1 MRKQFRARYLD
12 LLGSIYLYN
21 EHRGYTAIDR
31 VLEAV
36 RMRWP
41 DDVDF
46 IDRVEK
52 HRADEYKHY
61 QMFRRWFERRGVMPL
76 AIDRTCGHIDRF
88 VAIMF
93 GSTIDDLEPA
103 KVVSRD
109 DLFER
114 LCRVISLT
122 EKRGH
127 RQVHILLRHPIVRSD
142 RTLMRMFRIIEQDEP
157 SHWAP
162 YDDWLAQHGRRLPS
176 WWERAIDGLIHSELL
191 FLKLPVLFLMPGL
204 HRRTYWPDEF
214 DKRPGDD
221 RQRLSPAAAR
231 ELVWAVDEQ
240 GHRRADITPNG
251 ADAIVSIMD

>member
-36 RMRWP
+36 RLRWR
-41 DDVDF
+41 DDLEF
-46 IDRVEK
+46 IARIEK
-52 HRADEYKHY
+52 HRADEFKHY

-88 VAIMF
+88 VGIMF
-93 GSTIDDLEPA
+93 RSTIDELEPA
-103 KVVSRD
+103 KIVRRD

-127 RQVHILLRHPIVRSD
+127 RQVHILLRHPAVQSD
-142 RTLMRMFRIIEQDEP
+142 QTLMKMFRIIEQDEP
-157 SHWAP
+157 SHWEP
-162 YDDWLAQHGRRLPS
+162 YDDWLAQHGRRSPN
-176 WWERAIDGLIHSELL
+176 WWERAIDGFIHSELL

-204 HRRTYWPDEF
+204 ERRAAWPDEL
-214 DKRPGDD
+214 DAPPAENRMN
-221 RQRLSPAAAR
+221 RAAA
-231 ELVWAVDEQ
+231 A
-240 GHRRADITPNG
+240 
-251 ADAIVSIMD
+251 